1 MQEIKELVSLTDVEK
16 LQAEGLWSFLF
27 ESGSKMEQFC
37 LAVYTNAIKTDEEA
51 LNLLYGGKKAGNKYY
66 NLKER
71 LKERLTF
78 AITLL
83 ESKKK
88 SFSSRQSAF
97 FECNRKWSAAM
108 VLLSKQSRTA
118 AIGQLE
124 SLLPHITYYEFT
136 ELTVS
141 ITSLLRVFYGTIN
154 GNHDKYLKYHK
165 IHEQYQQVWLHE
177 NAVEA
182 VYAEL
187 MRHYLGTR
195 APTTTL
201 KQKAREAFGTIQPI
215 LASCPAFKVQLLGR
229 LIELKVHEGDYR
241 ATANLCEDAIAFF
254 QTKPYDSRLPLQA
267 FYYNLIGA
275 YIQLKEFE
283 KGRDTITS
291 YQSVTED
298 GSFNWFKLQELF
310 FQLAVHTGNYDTG
323 LAVLSNVKK
332 HLRSDWLPLQTAEIW
347 KIYEAYI
354 HYLGLVGKIANPGSI
369 DQVGFKSGKFL
380 NEIPTFSRDKR
391 GMNIPILII
400 QILITIAR
408 KEYTAAIDR
417 VEAIEKYCSRYLK
430 KGDETFRSNC
440 FIKMLLQI
448 PEFSFHREAV
458 TRNTK
463 HLRDQLHS
471 VPLGASGQA
480 HEIEIIPYETLWEL
494 AISTLE
500 NRLVRTRAPR
510 DRKKT
515 LPVPLATIRNEIP
528 LRGGMES
535 V

>member
-1 MQEIKELVSLTDVEK
+1 
-16 LQAEGLWSFLF
+16 
-27 ESGSKMEQFC
+27 
-37 LAVYTNAIKTDEEA
+37 
-51 LNLLYGGKKAGNKYY
+51 
-66 NLKER
+66 
-71 LKERLTF
+71 
-78 AITLL
+78 
-83 ESKKK
+83 
-88 SFSSRQSAF
+88 
-97 FECNRKWSAAM
+97 M

-124 SLLPHITYYEFT
+124 SLVPQIIYYEFT

-154 GNHDKYLKYHK
+154 GNQEKYLKYHK
-165 IHEQYQQVWLHE
+165 IHEQYQQVWLYE
-177 NAVEA
+177 NEVEA

-187 MRHYLGTR
+187 LRHYLGTR
-195 APTTTL
+195 ASTTTL
-201 KQKAREAFGTIQPI
+201 KQKAWEAFEKIRPI
-215 LASCPAFKVQLLGR
+215 LAACPAFKVQLLGR

-241 ATANLCEDAIAFF
+241 ATADLCEAAIAFF

-283 KGRDTITS
+283 KGRNTITS
-291 YQSVTED
+291 YQSVAEE

-310 FQLAVHTGNYDTG
+310 FQLAIHTGNYDSALTVF
-323 LAVLSNVKK
+323 ANVKK

-354 HYLGLVGKIANPGSI
+354 YYLVLVGKIANAGAI
-369 DQVGFKSGKFL
+369 NQVGFKSGKFL
-380 NEIPTFSRDKR
+380 NEIPTFSRDKS

-400 QILITIAR
+400 QILIMIAR

-448 PEFSFHREAV
+448 PAFGFHREAV
-458 TRNTK
+458 VRNTK
-463 HLRDQLHS
+463 HLRDQLHL

-494 AISTLE
+494 AVNTLE
-500 NRLVRTRAPR
+500 NRLVRQRKPR
-510 DRKKT
+510 ERKQ
-515 LPVPLATIRNEIP
+515 LPPVPLIASRNDAP
-528 LRGGMES
+528 LRGNMEA
-535 V
+535 